1 MKKQKFCVM
10 LSLLFSICSSH
21 AAINLSLANDKDY
34 GHSRLASVMTDKGRI
49 NALVPQNFAC
59 AEQMQLLVKADYEI
73 KDPQAYGHFQ
83 DNLQDLVFKTVES
96 LKKICTNKKHAEPS
110 TLWLSRITGID
121 KSGRIEG
128 AVQRLGNV
136 TAREQ
141 WITKY
146 TQKKNR
152 KEARDT
158 QQTRNAQIA
167 KVRQYNH
174 RQALNAAIYRPKF
187 EKEGPFNGLPGQ
199 RYLNAIYHG
208 DLKLV
213 RQADKDYAASLIKL
227 YLLATNNNPGALGN
241 VIAQAF
247 LSINIHDSISA
258 KYLFQYEKQFSACL
272 RNDAEIFGVEEK
284 VPGIVASNMLG
295 IELWRTN
302 GFSNI
307 YTYKINT
314 EFAPVFRQ
322 VGTMKPEA
330 MALINFF
337 LNSGQPDYRLQ
348 VVKGVQ
354 QILQNFEC
362 DDPVIKQFEA
372 NLQALYK

>member
-1 MKKQKFCVM
+1 
-10 LSLLFSICSSH
+10 
-21 AAINLSLANDKDY
+21 
-34 GHSRLASVMTDKGRI
+34 MTDKGRI
-49 NALVPQNFAC
+49 SALVPQEFTC
-59 AEQMQLLVKADYEI
+59 TEQVQLLVKADYEI
-73 KDPQAYGHFQ
+73 KDPQTYGHFQ
-83 DNLQDLVFKTVES
+83 DNLQDLVYKTVES
-96 LKKICTNKKHAEPS
+96 LKKICTNKKHAELS

-141 WITKY
+141 WITKH
-146 TQKKNR
+146 TQKENR
-152 KEARDT
+152 KAARDA
-158 QQTRNAQIA
+158 QQTRKAQIA

-174 RQALNAAIYRPKF
+174 QQALNAAIYRPKF
-187 EKEGPFNGLPGQ
+187 EKEGPFKGLPGEA
-199 RYLNAIYHG
+199 YLNAVYHG

-213 RQADKDYAASLIKL
+213 RKADKNYAASLKKL

-241 VIAQAF
+241 VITQAF

-258 KYLFQYEKQFSACL
+258 KYLFQYEKRFASCL
-272 RNDAEIFGVEEK
+272 REDAEIFGIEEK

-348 VVKGVQ
+348 VVKGVE
-354 QILQNFEC
+354 QILQTFEC
-362 DDPVIKQFEA
+362 NDPVIKQFEA
-372 NLQALYK
+372 NLQALYE